1 MPEVSTRRLAAAFVC
16 SFALVSAGPTAAAV
30 QEEAPAT
37 ADTVPDRWE
46 AAFDLG
52 FNGSTGN
59 TRIAVL
65 TTGFRIKHLET
76 ERYEMEWTVSYRYGE
91 SEGEV
96 VARNLRSGLSY
107 DLHPNAA
114 WSPFL
119 FVNAERDA
127 FRKLDM
133 RTNAGA
139 GLKRTF
145 VDGEEASLS
154 LSGALLHDYEDFTE
168 PVGDE
173 FLTTRNRARW
183 SVRAKGHR
191 LWEGGLRFEHVT
203 FFQPVVQSAADY
215 NIDSSTRLTFFLTDR
230 IGVNVSYTL
239 RRDSTPPPEVEHN
252 DQILQAGVTV
262 QL

>member
-1 MPEVSTRRLAAAFVC
+1 MQEKTARR
-16 SFALVSAGPTAAAV
+16 AAV
-30 QEEAPAT
+30 AFISVFVLASVPAACAAQEEAPAT
-37 ADTVPDRWE
+37 TDTVPDRWD

-76 ERYEMEWTVSYRYGE
+76 ERYELEWTVSYRYGE
-91 SEGEV
+91 SEGDV
-96 VARNLRSGLSY
+96 VARNVRSGLSY
-107 DLHPNAA
+107 DLHPNAG

-119 FVNAERDA
+119 FVQAERDR
-127 FRKLDM
+127 FRKLGM
-133 RTNAGA
+133 RTNTGA

-145 VDGEEASLS
+145 LDDRDRSLS
-154 LSGALLHDYEDFTE
+154 VSGALLHDYENFTE
-168 PVGDE
+168 PVGDDL
-173 FLTTRNRARW
+173 LTTRNRARW
-183 SVRAKGHR
+183 SVRMKGHR
-191 LWEGGLRFEHVT
+191 LWESGLRFEHVT
-203 FFQPVVQSAADY
+203 FFQPVVDHAADY
-215 NIDSSTRLTFFLTDR
+215 NIDSNTKLTFFLTER

-239 RRDSTPPPEVEHN
+239 RRDSTPPPDIEHN